1 MAPLIVHATTVAID
15 GRGLLLTGRSGTGK
29 SSLALSLMALG
40 AVLVA
45 DDQTILTST
54 QGRLVA
60 TCPLQLRGMI
70 EARGLGLLNAP
81 TTPQAEI
88 VLCADLDLVET
99 ERLPPHRQVTFLGH
113 RIDLVHR
120 GGNGHFHA
128 ALLHY
133 MRYGRRA

>member
-1 MAPLIVHATTVAID
+1 MTPLLVHATTVAID
-15 GRGLLLTGRSGTGK
+15 GRGLLLIGRSGAGK
-29 SSLALSLMALG
+29 SSLALCLMALG

-54 QGRLVA
+54 QGKLVA
-60 TCPLQLRGMI
+60 TCPARLLGLI

-88 VLCADLDLVET
+88 VLCVDLDQDET
-99 ERLPPHRQVTFLGH
+99 ERLPPQRQVTFLGH
-113 RIDLVHR
+113 RIDLVYR
-120 GGNGHFHA
+120 SGNSHFHA

-133 MRYGRRA
+133 MRYGRHA

>member
-40 AVLVA
+40 AKLVA
-45 DDQTILTST
+45 DDQTVLTST
-54 QGRLVA
+54 QGKLVA
-60 TCPLQLRGMI
+60 TCPAQLRGMI

-88 VLCADLDLVET
+88 VLCADLELIET

-113 RIDLVHR
+113 RIDLVYR